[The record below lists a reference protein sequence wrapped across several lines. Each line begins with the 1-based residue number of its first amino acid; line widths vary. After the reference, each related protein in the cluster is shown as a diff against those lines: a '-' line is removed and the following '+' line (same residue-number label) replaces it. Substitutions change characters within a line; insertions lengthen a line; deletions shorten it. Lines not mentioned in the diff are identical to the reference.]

1 MVGRERP
8 PCWTVLVGLA
18 ALHVSVQRQGMSV
31 SAFSGT
37 SISSSFIIERSGRP
51 TVSDNKNDVQA
62 IRNINCNNVA
72 FASASWHGQPT
83 SARSSASVAA
93 RPSVPT
99 RLYVSADVDA
109 DVDGKKKKEGDETEM
124 AEEQRRRQLT
134 QPPPQSKLRRL
145 KDRMWVRETL
155 EDLTAA
161 DFAASLEQA
170 AAAAEA
176 AADEADKD
184 EMARRR
190 KKKQK
195 RAVDVENILS
205 KLDRRV
211 EEMCVLST
219 YGDTSGSTLAC
230 YPLESTEATSPVNME
245 KGSKCYALKQGEGM
259 GSVVYTDEQRD
270 ALLTRIFASRQRLLK
285 VSGMSGA
292 DANGTEEAEASAE
305 DLDEIRQKLK
315 ANTTEADEIDS
326 PSSSA
331 TSAAGKTADEK
342 KKLLDIDPKL
352 YVRDDGTI
360 DWDGALQDSA
370 ALKEFGSS
378 VWARINGQDP
388 ENIDEE
394 AVQKEGGGHG
404 GENKAITAKIVETD
418 EIREKKTKLDELQ
431 KELRAMTKEHRALL
445 NSAVDAGSAV
455 ANVNLASL
463 DPVLRSQIR
472 TSAEALE
479 KKEELVSCQVL
490 IYELERIFTYLEGEL
505 GNTVNKGY
513 IPLQDRLNVAE
524 FGLLEAQI
532 SSFEK
537 QLESGEYVDADV
549 LAVVLDQVTDFKRR
563 LGIDYY
569 VTGLT
574 FDKEAIQRFL
584 ADLLEK
590 TKTGLLFY
598 VKGVELLWNDVIY
611 SLRLIGRALQ
621 GYTLQPREVR
631 TLRRSFKDI
640 ITFIPFVIIL
650 LIPLS
655 PIGHVLVFGAIQRVF
670 PDFFPSCF
678 TETRQNLLELY
689 ESTEYTEVVIK
700 ETWQEQLTRALQAGI
715 FNIGDAAKQL
725 VGGTPAEEKEADDD
739 ADRSKSTEK
748 KI

>member
-1 MVGRERP
+1 
-8 PCWTVLVGLA
+8 
-18 ALHVSVQRQGMSV
+18 MSV
-31 SAFSGT
+31 SAFGGT
-37 SISSSFIIERSGRP
+37 SSPLHVLIERGTGNRPTISNKIHGRSVRNGNDLASISSWRGQ
-51 TVSDNKNDVQA
+51 T
-62 IRNINCNNVA
+62 
-72 FASASWHGQPT
+72 ASAGPAT
-83 SARSSASVAA
+83 SAAT
-93 RPSVPT
+93 RPSSST
-99 RLYVSADVDA
+99 LYVSADVDA
-109 DVDGKKKKEGDETEM
+109 DIIDNSKTDEDETEM
-124 AEEQRRRQLT
+124 AKEQRRRQLS
-134 QPPPQSKLRRL
+134 QPPPQSKLRQL
-145 KDRMWVRETL
+145 KDRMWVREAL

-176 AADEADKD
+176 AAADEADKD
-184 EMARRR
+184 EVARR
-190 KKKQK
+190 KKKNEK

-230 YPLESTEATSPVNME
+230 YPMDSMEAASPLTME
-245 KGSKCYALKQGEGM
+245 EGNKCYALKQGEGM

-285 VSGMSGA
+285 VMGVGGA
-292 DANGTEEAEASAE
+292 DANGNVEPEESAE

-315 ANTTEADEIDS
+315 ANTPESDGTDLS
-326 PSSSA
+326 PPI
-331 TSAAGKTADEK
+331 TKTVDEK
-342 KKLLDIDPKL
+342 KTLLDIDPKL

-370 ALKEFGSS
+370 ALKKFGSS

-404 GENKAITAKIVETD
+404 GHGGESKAITVKIVETD

-431 KELRAMTKEHRALL
+431 KELRVMTKEHRALL

-463 DPVLRSQIR
+463 DPVLRSEIR

-537 QLESGEYVDADV
+537 QLENGEYVDADV
-549 LAVVLDQVTDFKRR
+549 LAVVLDQVIDFKRR

-574 FDKEAIQRFL
+574 LDKEAIQRFL
-584 ADLLEK
+584 IDLWEK

-598 VKGVELLWNDVIY
+598 VKGVELLWNDLIY

-650 LIPLS
+650 LIPLT

-700 ETWQEQLTRALQAGI
+700 ETWQEQVTRALQAGL
-715 FNIGDAAKQL
+715 FNIGDAAKTF
-725 VGGTPAEEKEADDD
+725 VGGESVDGSQADDD
-739 ADRSKSTEK
+739 TNNRKSSEK

>member
-1 MVGRERP
+1 VPHLLAAFMTSKMMGRERP

-18 ALHVSVQRQGMSV
+18 ALHVSVQHQGMSV
-31 SAFSGT
+31 SAFGGT
-37 SISSSFIIERSGRP
+37 SSSSFVERSGRP
-51 TVSDNKNDVQA
+51 TVSKKNPVQA
-62 IRNINCNNVA
+62 IRNGNCNTLA
-72 FASASWHGQPT
+72 YSSAGASAL
-83 SARSSASVAA
+83 AA
-93 RPSVPT
+93 GRPSVPSK
-99 RLYVSADVDA
+99 LYVSADVDA
-109 DVDGKKKKEGDETEM
+109 DIDSKRKEEDETEM
-124 AEEQRRRQLT
+124 AKEQRRRQLS

-211 EEMCVLST
+211 EEMCVVST
-219 YGDTSGSTLAC
+219 YGATSKSTLAC
-230 YPLESTEATSPVNME
+230 YPLDSMEATSPVNIKE
-245 KGSKCYALKQGEGM
+245 GSKCYALTQGEGM
-259 GSVVYTDEQRD
+259 GSVVYSDEQRD

-285 VSGMSGA
+285 ATGMVGA
-292 DANGTEEAEASAE
+292 DANGTEEPEASAE

-315 ANTTEADEIDS
+315 ANTTEADGIDL

-331 TSAAGKTADEK
+331 KVTGKTVEEK
-342 KKLLDIDPKL
+342 KKLLDIDPNL

-370 ALKEFGSS
+370 ALKKFGSS

-394 AVQKEGGGHG
+394 AVKKEVGGHG
-404 GENKAITAKIVETD
+404 GESKAITAKIVETE

-463 DPVLRSQIR
+463 DPVLRSEIR

-524 FGLLEAQI
+524 FGLLEVQI

-574 FDKEAIQRFL
+574 FDKEAILRFL
-584 ADLLEK
+584 ADLWEK

-700 ETWQEQLTRALQAGI
+700 ETWQEQVTRALQAGL
-715 FNIGDAAKQL
+715 FNVGDAAKKL
-725 VGGTPAEEKEADDD
+725 IGGTLEEEDQADDD
-739 ADRSKSTEK
+739 VDSSKSSEK
-748 KI
+748 KK

>member
-1 MVGRERP
+1 
-8 PCWTVLVGLA
+8 
-18 ALHVSVQRQGMSV
+18 
-31 SAFSGT
+31 
-37 SISSSFIIERSGRP
+37 
-51 TVSDNKNDVQA
+51 
-62 IRNINCNNVA
+62 
-72 FASASWHGQPT
+72 
-83 SARSSASVAA
+83 
-93 RPSVPT
+93 
-99 RLYVSADVDA
+99 
-109 DVDGKKKKEGDETEM
+109 
-124 AEEQRRRQLT
+124 
-134 QPPPQSKLRRL
+134 
-145 KDRMWVRETL
+145 
-155 EDLTAA
+155 
-161 DFAASLEQA
+161 
-170 AAAAEA
+170 
-176 AADEADKD
+176 
-184 EMARRR
+184 
-190 KKKQK
+190 
-195 RAVDVENILS
+195 
-205 KLDRRV
+205 
-211 EEMCVLST
+211 
-219 YGDTSGSTLAC
+219 
-230 YPLESTEATSPVNME
+230 
-245 KGSKCYALKQGEGM
+245 
-259 GSVVYTDEQRD
+259 
-270 ALLTRIFASRQRLLK
+270 
-285 VSGMSGA
+285 
-292 DANGTEEAEASAE
+292 
-305 DLDEIRQKLK
+305 
-315 ANTTEADEIDS
+315 
-326 PSSSA
+326 
-331 TSAAGKTADEK
+331 
-342 KKLLDIDPKL
+342 
-352 YVRDDGTI
+352 
-360 DWDGALQDSA
+360 
-370 ALKEFGSS
+370 
-378 VWARINGQDP
+378 
-388 ENIDEE
+388 
-394 AVQKEGGGHG
+394 
-404 GENKAITAKIVETD
+404 
-418 EIREKKTKLDELQ
+418 
-431 KELRAMTKEHRALL
+431 MTKEHRALL

-725 VGGTPAEEKEADDD
+725 VGGTPADEKGADDD
-739 ADRSKSTEK
+739 TDSRKASEK